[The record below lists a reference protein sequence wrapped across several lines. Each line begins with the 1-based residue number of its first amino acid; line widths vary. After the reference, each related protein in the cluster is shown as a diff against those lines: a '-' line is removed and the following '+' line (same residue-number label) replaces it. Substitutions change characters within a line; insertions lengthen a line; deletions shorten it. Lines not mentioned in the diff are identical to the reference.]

1 MKQRLIPFA
10 ILTFLALMTGYITG
24 NNIYYILFY
33 TFIFVVLLSLIS
45 LAINYSQFNYLQK
58 VTPREGVKGES
69 VNLDMQIHNDFIVP
83 LPMVD
88 IEYDLPDDS
97 LNLYANSARFG
108 VPGRDKVSINQNV
121 YCKYRGK
128 WKVGIRKARIYDM
141 FGLFHITLDFY
152 KSPNYRTQS
161 LVIKPRII
169 KLDYLPLP
177 FKENASSQN
186 PIQKI
191 TSDTAETSDIRK
203 YIPGDILK
211 KIHWKLSLAKQE
223 LLVKNHSLSLE
234 PDTLIYVDCSSH
246 GLTGIKAIELEDM
259 IVECATAVSNYLLT
273 ACMFSKFIMI
283 GNERTE
289 LIGRSPEDFT
299 AVYESIS
306 NLVFDYDFSFFDLFV
321 DELSAISQV
330 NSIFIITHSITPKGF
345 DSLVYLREAAINIT
359 VILVEEEKTARE
371 ESLQNMINELKST
384 GVVLVC
390 LSPGDD
396 LNINIKEQINE
407 KAAY

>member
-10 ILTFLALMTGYITG
+10 ILAFLSLLTGYVTG
-24 NNIYYILFY
+24 NNIYYIVFY
-33 TFIFVVLLSLIS
+33 TFIFVALLSLIS
-45 LAINYSQFNYLQK
+45 LIINYSQFNYLQK
-58 VTPREGVKGES
+58 VTPKQGVKGET
-69 VNLDMQIHNDFIVP
+69 VNLDMQVHNDFIVP

-121 YCKYRGK
+121 FCKYRGK
-128 WKVGIRKARIYDM
+128 WRVGIKKARIYDM

-152 KSPNYRTQS
+152 KNPNYRTQS
-161 LVIKPRII
+161 LIIAPRIVN
-169 KLDYLPLP
+169 LDFLPLP

-191 TSDTAETSDIRK
+191 TSDTAETSDIRA
-203 YIPGDILK
+203 YINGDILK

-223 LLVKNHSLSLE
+223 LMVKNHSLSLE

-246 GLTGIKAIELEDM
+246 GFTGIKAIELEDM
-259 IVECATAVSNYLLT
+259 IAECATAVSNYLLQSYL
-273 ACMFSKFIMI
+273 AAKFVMV
-283 GNERTE
+283 GKERTE
-289 LIGRSPEDFT
+289 LIGRSPEDFN
-299 AVYESIS
+299 AVYENIS
-306 NLVFDYDFSFFDLFV
+306 NLTFDYDFSFFDLFA
-321 DELSAISQV
+321 DELSAIAHV

-345 DSLVYLREAAINIT
+345 DSLVYLREASINIT
-359 VILVEEEKTARE
+359 LILVEEGKTAGE
-371 ESLQNMINELKST
+371 ENLKNMITELKSVGT
-384 GVVLVC
+384 VVIC

-396 LNINIKEQINE
+396 LNMSIKEQANE
-407 KAAY
+407 KTPY